1 MLSTTP
7 RTFDKSSFE
16 SAIAA
21 EMKESSGMKSQVRR
35 VEDNTRH
42 SHRFAK
48 RLRPKGKM
56 LRELSVSFSEQ
67 ILDLPYFVEFI
78 DQVQLQVSMLQDSVH
93 TLFNL

>member
-1 MLSTTP
+1 MNQVL
-7 RTFDKSSFE
+7 R

-21 EMKESSGMKSQVRR
+21 KIKESLRMKSQIRK
-35 VEDNTRH
+35 DNTQH

-48 RLRPKGKM
+48 SVRPKGKM

-67 ILDLPYFVEFI
+67 ILDLTYFVEFI